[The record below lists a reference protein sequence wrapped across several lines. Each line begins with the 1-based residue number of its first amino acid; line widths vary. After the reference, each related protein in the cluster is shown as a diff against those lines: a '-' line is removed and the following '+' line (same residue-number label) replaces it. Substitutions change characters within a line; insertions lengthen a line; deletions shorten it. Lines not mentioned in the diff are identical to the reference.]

1 MSYSQWASRIR
12 VPAGFL
18 FAAVYLIAAEP
29 RPQILLIGGGVAMIG
44 LFVRAY
50 AAGVIEKNARLAVS
64 GPYAHTRN
72 PLYLGSGIAAL
83 GLSIAAG
90 SWWLVVLA
98 ATFFV
103 AVYLPVIRREQIRME
118 ELFGLKYK
126 EYSAA
131 VPLLLPRFTAWRS
144 SPTIPTT
151 INRFTWRRYWSN
163 HEYRAAGAFI
173 IITGFLVFKMFWLAK

>member
-1 MSYSQWASRIR
+1 MSYSRWASRIR

-29 RPQILLIGGGVAMIG
+29 RPRILLIGCGVAMIG
-44 LFVRAY
+44 LLVRAY

-72 PLYLGSGIAAL
+72 PLYLGTAIAAL

-90 SWWLVVLA
+90 KLWLFVFA
-98 ATFFV
+98 AAFFV
-103 AVYLPVIRREQIRME
+103 AVYLPVIRREQVRLE
-118 ELFGLKYK
+118 ELFGIEYK
-126 EYSAA
+126 EYSAV
-131 VPLLLPRFTAWRS
+131 VPLLLPRFTAWQ
-144 SPTIPTT
+144 SPLSIT
-151 INRFTWRRYWSN
+151 NRFTWRRYRSN

-173 IITGFLVFKMFWLAK
+173 FITGFLICKMLWSAK